1 MTRPFAAACGLAFA
15 AMIAT
20 TLAADAA
27 DTGIAPRE
35 GWVVIDTDKRF
46 DDLVERTRTAVT
58 DAKMGLVTQASA
70 SDGAKG
76 QGIAIPG
83 NRVLGVYR
91 NDYARRMLAAS
102 VAAGIEAPIRFYL
115 TENADGT
122 ATLSYKSPSFVFAPY
137 ADEGGADLAALAA
150 ELDAVFAGIAEAA
163 TGAHIPR

>member
-1 MTRPFAAACGLAFA
+1 MTRPFAAACGLAVA

-20 TLAADAA
+20 ALAANAA
-27 DTGIAPRE
+27 DPGIAPRQ
-35 GWVVIDTDKRF
+35 GWVVIDTDRRF

-76 QGIAIPG
+76 QGITIPG
-83 NRVLGVYR
+83 NRVIGVYR
-91 NDYARRMLAAS
+91 NDYARRMLAAN

-122 ATLSYKSPSFVFAPY
+122 ATLSYKTPSFVFAPY

-163 TGAHIPR
+163 TGADLPR

>member
-1 MTRPFAAACGLAFA
+1 MIRTVALACTLLLATVMAPAAQAAAAV
-15 AMIAT
+15 
-20 TLAADAA
+20 
-27 DTGIAPRE
+27 APRE
-35 GWVVIDTDKRF
+35 GWVVIDTDHSF
-46 DDLVERTRTAVT
+46 AELVERTRSAVT

-76 QGIAIPG
+76 QG
-83 NRVLGVYR
+83 
-91 NDYARRMLAAS
+91 
-102 VAAGIEAPIRFYL
+102 IRFYL